1 MKYIIP
7 IFRVITLP
15 LIIIFVIFNWI
26 IDLFLCLWDWDF
38 QNLFQAEDFS
48 LNKNKPLFIKFTYYS
63 KKPIYYYDTLLDYI
77 LNRKKYKS
85 ETTLSSNR
93 QDHISGWK

>member
-1 MKYIIP
+1 MKYIIIP
-7 IFRVITLP
+7 IFRVLILP

-26 IDLFLCLWDWDF
+26 IYLFLCLWNWNF
-38 QNLFQAEDFS
+38 ENLFQFEDFS

-63 KKPIYYYDTLLDYI
+63 NKPIYHYDTLLDYI

-85 ETTLSSNR
+85 KITFSSNK
-93 QDHISGWK
+93 QDDILG

>member
-1 MKYIIP
+1 MSILSPEKPNYSISDIYRMTDNGLE
-7 IFRVITLP
+7 IFKREIH
-15 LIIIFVIFNWI
+15 
-26 IDLFLCLWDWDF
+26 
-38 QNLFQAEDFS
+38 DFS